1 MWLVWPIHLCVD
13 SNSTSNSTLAL
24 RSSCHFMNASE
35 NTVFTLPYLL
45 LILFPNIRVNQSR
58 FITMVGWEICGEKRE
73 ERGDVPVVIPKWS
86 IAAMGPN
93 FELHIWL
100 IVIGKRQTPPPTY
113 HLARMLSELSDLL
126 SGHLKIM
133 VLSLYFQQFS
143 PERKRY
149 TYSGD
154 NKSVVTVSKSRTVLV
169 VSFNKDQERH
179 DLPRGSITR
188 LAVHWW
194 SHPVSLLFVIAAIRY
209 PGVWHSFVLSHSW
222 LPSPLSSSAPPIPL
236 EWLEGWRFCVTL
248 IIAVLSQSPPFI
260 REEKKENWFDASYWY
275 AEFQLECKH
284 KLCWPRLIYNPSPT
298 TTK

>member
-1 MWLVWPIHLCVD
+1 M
-13 SNSTSNSTLAL
+13 
-24 RSSCHFMNASE
+24 
-35 NTVFTLPYLL
+35 
-45 LILFPNIRVNQSR
+45 
-58 FITMVGWEICGEKRE
+58 
-73 ERGDVPVVIPKWS
+73 
-86 IAAMGPN
+86 
-93 FELHIWL
+93 L
-100 IVIGKRQTPPPTY
+100 IVIGKTQTPPPTY

-188 LAVHWW
+188 FAVHWW

-222 LPSPLSSSAPPIPL
+222 LPSPLYMSSSAPPIPL

-248 IIAVLSQSPPFI
+248 ITAILSQSPPFI

-275 AEFQLECKH
+275 AEFQFECKH